1 MTSTF
6 FRICPRRNSHE
17 QTEQH
22 VGDNQHKPHV
32 QSRDCQNVCHTG
44 PRSTSSLRRGS
55 NALFSPA
62 TNAETISLSA
72 SSMFTL
78 CDTLYRCLMQH
89 RNSPESTAVPF
100 PSRRATIPSS
110 TTYVRA
116 LIPRLR
122 INFPYRLPV
131 VSSGFKYPVT
141 QKLVANGNPHRG
153 IHPQLDPLI
162 GRGPC
167 TRSRIGPTE
176 RSDIRRCP
184 LPSSLCDRRIVHTPK
199 PSPNEL
205 RAASPPLLQQLL
217 SPKYRT

>member
-89 RNSPESTAVPF
+89 RNSPESTAVRSLQTSHDSVFYDIRPCTDS
-100 PSRRATIPSS
+100 PTPHQLSVSTARRIERIQISGHAKAGRQRQPSS
-110 TTYVRA
+110 RYPPATRSA
-116 LIPRLR
+116 HR
-122 INFPYRLPV
+122 
-131 VSSGFKYPVT
+131 SGSMYP
-141 QKLVANGNPHRG
+141 QPHR
-153 IHPQLDPLI
+153 
-162 GRGPC
+162 
-167 TRSRIGPTE
+167 
-176 RSDIRRCP
+176 SDGTIR
-184 LPSSLCDRRIVHTPK
+184 H
-199 PSPNEL
+199 
-205 RAASPPLLQQLL
+205 PPL
-217 SPKYRT
+217 SAAIFPV